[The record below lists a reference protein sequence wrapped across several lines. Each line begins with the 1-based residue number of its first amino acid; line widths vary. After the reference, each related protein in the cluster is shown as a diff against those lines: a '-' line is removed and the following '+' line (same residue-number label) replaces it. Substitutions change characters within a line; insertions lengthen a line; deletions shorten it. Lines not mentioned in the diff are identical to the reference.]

1 VDKSYRQKVE
11 VFTGCPSVVLDRTIL
26 SVIGGLVV
34 GIALV
39 ILFST
44 MFPQGI
50 VQNENNEFQVYR
62 LMMADKTFTIPY
74 RFLEGGDAKVTDF
87 EVSLPA
93 MSMTLSVEVLQDN
106 TLEIHLPVEMLKEM
120 ENPTSYGYH
129 VGDELVVFVDR
140 QPMMQCGNMVREKKS
155 RLSNLKVAQRQSK
168 SQEHFL
174 FDK

>member
-1 VDKSYRQKVE
+1 MDKSYRQKVE

-129 VGDELVVFVDR
+129 VGDELVVFVDETANDAMW
-140 QPMMQCGNMVREKKS
+140 QHGEGEEIATIKLESGTETIEIAGTFPI
-155 RLSNLKVAQRQSK
+155 
-168 SQEHFL
+168 
-174 FDK
+174 